1 MVNHGAMLEKTKK
14 ISCLIKN
21 DFGIRRVGKD
31 GFELN
36 IFFLFRKIISDV
48 FSDVMSGTVIN
59 PGENLYNFVVFGI
72 SKHSR
77 YSEATRKLLGLFALN
92 LHSSYHLLTQFV
104 GDVI

>member
-36 IFFLFRKIISDV
+36 IFFSFQKIISDV
-48 FSDVMSGTVIN
+48 FSDGMK
-59 PGENLYNFVVFGI
+59 GE
-72 SKHSR
+72 K
-77 YSEATRKLLGLFALN
+77 K
-92 LHSSYHLLTQFV
+92 
-104 GDVI
+104 

>member
-36 IFFLFRKIISDV
+36 IFFSFLKIISDV
-48 FSDVMSGTVIN
+48 FSDAI
-59 PGENLYNFVVFGI
+59 
-72 SKHSR
+72 
-77 YSEATRKLLGLFALN
+77 GL
-92 LHSSYHLLTQFV
+92 
-104 GDVI
+104 